1 MYDKYLAEKDKNG
14 LTLDPEDTTEEQNN
28 DRFFAFLYPEFKK
41 DLSHVLRTENISILD
56 MKKKYLGFVE

>member
-1 MYDKYLAEKDKNG
+1 MYEKYLEEKDKNG

-41 DLSHVLRTENISILD
+41 DLSHVLRT
-56 MKKKYLGFVE
+56 